1 MAFATINGAKLAY
14 QQLGETGPDLILVHG
29 LATNRAFW
37 FPHATAL
44 ADQFKV
50 TLFDLRGH
58 GYSERTAS
66 GYSVSELARDILR
79 LMDELKLEH
88 AALAGHSYGGAAALE
103 AAGLAPARV
112 SHLALFDVRVT
123 QLQSAMRL
131 HDMPYLS
138 DFEREIAS
146 SAGVD
151 WENET
156 QVGFKFLEAAAR
168 RRVAGVETQARD
180 DFTPFGEGRG
190 ALRAAKAWVDLLEQ
204 TSAGTDLHV
213 PGMSADRIAALPM
226 PLLCMYAQR
235 SRCLPSGHALHALL
249 PQARYEEVP
258 QAGHFFP
265 MSHAQL
271 VVRQLRDFLS

>member
-1 MAFATINGAKLAY
+1 MAFASVNGAKLAY
-14 QQLGETGPDLILVHG
+14 QQLGESGPHLLLVHG

-44 ADQFKV
+44 SNQFRV

-66 GYSVSELARDILR
+66 GYDVSTLARDIVG
-79 LMDELKLEH
+79 LMDELKIER

-103 AAGLAPARV
+103 AAGLAPQRI

-123 QLQSAMRL
+123 VLQPAMRL

-138 DFEREIAS
+138 DFEREIAG

-168 RRVAGVETQARD
+168 RRVSGAETQARD

-204 TSAGTDLHV
+204 TSANTDLHV
-213 PGMSADRIAALPM
+213 AGMDAERIAALPM
-226 PLLCMYAQR
+226 PLLFMYAQR

-249 PQARYEEVP
+249 PRARYEEVP
-258 QAGHFFP
+258 DAGHFFP
-265 MSHAQL
+265 MSHARL
-271 VVRQLRDFLS
+271 VVDMLRHFLL